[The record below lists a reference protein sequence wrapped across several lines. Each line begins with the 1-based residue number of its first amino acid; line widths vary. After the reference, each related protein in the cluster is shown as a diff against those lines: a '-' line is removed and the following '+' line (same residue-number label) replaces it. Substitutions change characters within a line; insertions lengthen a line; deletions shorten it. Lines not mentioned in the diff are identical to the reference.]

1 MTTTPSKRRRRTVD
15 DAKREILDVA
25 AQLLERDGPDAV
37 RVQVVAREM
46 GVSDAAVHYHFGNR
60 EALMEALLRDVG
72 RRMKREFHDVIDRW
86 DAERSDVHAL
96 VSLLDDSYRRRGY
109 GRLAAWMRLTG
120 WRSKGSGMF
129 RPHAE
134 AIHAARIERAHQLGT
149 PPPSLDDSLHLVVL
163 LNLVTWA
170 DALVGGEWRRSVGL
184 PATADTAARFREW
197 FAAVAEEHLRGSPD
211 GAAFA

>member
-1 MTTTPSKRRRRTVD
+1 MTTKPGKRRRRTVD

-46 GVSDAAVHYHFGNR
+46 GVSDAAVHCHFGNR

-72 RRMKREFHDVIDRW
+72 RRMKRELQDVIDRW
-86 DAERSDVHAL
+86 DAERFDVRAL

-109 GRLAAWMRLTG
+109 GRLAGWLHLAG

-129 RPHAE
+129 RAHAE
-134 AIHAARIERAHQLGT
+134 AIHAARVERARRLGT
-149 PPPSLDDSLHLVVL
+149 PAPSVQRRWMCRYE
-163 LNLVTWA
+163 WA
-170 DALVGGEWRRSVGL
+170 PST
-184 PATADTAARFREW
+184 PAAA
-197 FAAVAEEHLRGSPD
+197 
-211 GAAFA
+211 